1 VGKKTKW
8 ERQNGKDKWGKDKE
22 GKTRGMVRGIVRGIV
37 RGMVRGIVRGIVRE
51 NKYGRFRIVHI

>member
-1 VGKKTKW
+1 MERQMGKTKW
-8 ERQNGKDKWGKDKE
+8 KDKMGKDKE
-22 GKTRGMVRGIVRGIV
+22 GKT